1 MNYLIENE
9 ALTLQYVPGNGAWT
23 YHLIIPY
30 TKDIK
35 GKWGDLK
42 VSGSI
47 DGYELKHKNLAPV
60 KNGDKKLAI
69 NHEIRTAIGKEGGDR
84 VLVTLYL
91 ENRHEQPDNEEILEC
106 LRDADVLQIFRSL
119 AKAEQD
125 ELLRQINET
134 PTLNLKT
141 ERIIGL
147 IARLTDLPPA

>member
-9 ALTLQYVPGNGAWT
+9 ALTLQYFPGHGAWT
-23 YHLIIPY
+23 YHLIIPH

-69 NHEIRTAIGKEGGDR
+69 NHEIRTAIGKEGGDM

-91 ENRHEQPDNEEILEC
+91 ENQNEQPNNEEILEC

>member
-9 ALTLQYVPGNGAWT
+9 ELTLHYVPGNGAWT
-23 YHLIIPY
+23 YQLIIPH

-69 NHEIRTAIGKEGGDR
+69 NQDIRSAIGKEGGDR
-84 VLVTLYL
+84 VMVTLYL
-91 ENRHEQPDNEEILEC
+91 ENQNEQPDNEEIFEC
-106 LRDADVLQIFRSL
+106 LRDADVLHLFKGL
-119 AKAEQD
+119 AEAEQD

-134 PTLNLKT
+134 ATLNLKT
-141 ERIIGL
+141 ERIINL
-147 IARLTDLPPA
+147 ISRLEGRLG

>member
-9 ALTLQYVPGNGAWT
+9 ELTLQYVPGNGAWT
-23 YHLIIPY
+23 YQLIIPH

-69 NHEIRTAIGKEGGDR
+69 NQDIRSAIGKEGGDR
-84 VLVTLYL
+84 VRVTLYL
-91 ENRHEQPDNEEILEC
+91 ENQNEQPDNEEIFEC
-106 LRDADVLQIFRSL
+106 LRDADVLHLFKGL

-134 PTLNLKT
+134 ATLNLNT
-141 ERIIGL
+141 ERIINL
-147 IARLTDLPPA
+147 IARLEGMLG